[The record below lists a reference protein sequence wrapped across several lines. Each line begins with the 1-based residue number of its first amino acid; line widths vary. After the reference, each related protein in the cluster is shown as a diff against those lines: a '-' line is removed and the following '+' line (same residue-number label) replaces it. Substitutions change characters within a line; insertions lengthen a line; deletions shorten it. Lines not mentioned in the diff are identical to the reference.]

1 MNIFIIKNN
10 NRLKLYEIFFM
21 QFVFKARTGFKFYQ
35 TYSGFL
41 NASKP
46 KPQFRWVSNGSSS
59 GIRHLDIQLGDIN
72 DCAVLHPYLPFDSPL
87 KGEVDPCIYKGH
99 LMKET
104 STEVLVTGGCEGA
117 TNFEVIILHCLIS
130 PISFK

>member
-1 MNIFIIKNN
+1 
-10 NRLKLYEIFFM
+10 M
-21 QFVFKARTGFKFYQ
+21 QFVFKAMLGFKFYQ
-35 TYSGFL
+35 TYSGIL

-59 GIRHLDIQLGDIN
+59 GIRHLDIQFGGIKDR
-72 DCAVLHPYLPFDSPL
+72 AVLHPYLPFDSPL
-87 KGEVDPCIYKGH
+87 KGEVDPCIYKGN

-117 TNFEVIILHCLIS
+117 TNFEVIVLHYLFS
-130 PISFK
+130 PICIK